1 MSWLTKSW
9 FWILAG
15 LLGWVVLVIVQI
27 ALGMGTAPGGG
38 GGGAP

>member
-15 LLGWVVLVIVQI
+15 LLSWVALVIVQI
-27 ALGMGTAPGGG
+27 ALGMGTAPGD
-38 GGGAP
+38 GGAP

>member
-1 MSWLTKSW
+1 MSWLTKPR

-15 LLGWVVLVIVQI
+15 LLGWVILVVVQI
-27 ALGMGTAPGGG
+27 ALGMGTAPSG